1 MTDQPTILRQQELTG
16 SLAQWLMDTVNTQ
29 PGWDQL
35 RLDLKPVGPRWFL
48 RVTEHR
54 SGLQAGNAGE
64 LDPRASAFNDAQEL
78 RQASYSYPGGTWFD
92 ASVIVSAS
100 GWPQPRYSLDARF
113 NFDDEPQPWSE
124 TEPELTDELLTAD
137 LERFPRSAEATPGW
151 IAARIGLPVGGP
163 TGASAAVAQ
172 EAAAASAG
180 PAEPPVLHS
189 DVLTVRVD
197 RDAVSVPGSPRHQRR
212 QFELDRNAS
221 LQDVLEHVGLPLMF
235 TDGQGRWTVVA
246 EGDGGTE
253 RIAAVVSQGTPEPRQ
268 QPPARIE
275 WVTDAAPADLLKAD
289 GALYLTYRSTP
300 GPADEVT
307 AAAQRGQ
314 LWEPAKSHG
323 PVDNAALRA
332 AIGIF
337 AAAPGQEAFLNVLR
351 QAMAGELLLDVTG
364 SGPDAAAGRLAVTT
378 AATPDGG
385 TALVAFTRQE
395 ELGRFRANA
404 GTPGENVQ
412 SLAQPA
418 VGVLDFFLRD
428 ERYGALYLDPA
439 GPACALARRDV
450 QFALASPHHDRLKN
464 LLAEQPSQ
472 QQLFM
477 ALCGEGQQQLLLAE
491 RTVNGRPQP
500 VVVPGEGERPAP
512 VLLAFTSAAEVAAY
526 DSSLGFR
533 PFDADWILKFVVDQ
547 GIGGLRIN
555 PAGPSATMSGYQ
567 LWHILG
573 NPERKEAPAPE
584 EELERVF
591 GRESEFARII
601 GELGGSRPVR
611 KENRVEFSAVDMRF
625 GIQLTDGGY
634 ELRSGERAVGYNF
647 PPSAVFSHAEDAAR
661 QLLADVGEIARHIRG
676 GSRLFGDVRPA
687 ADFAAGRD
695 QGRETLTW
703 QVAGGSRRAS
713 FRSVNGAGLFSRFAT
728 ATLGQIRDAIL
739 SEHGVLDFTT
749 DVSGR
754 PAPEAV
760 AEEPAVRERAVQ
772 EPAAA
777 RQPAAG
783 AVAVP
788 GEGATIGELVRS
800 FVAGCE
806 SILGADTVRLNPPA
820 AADALEAWV
829 AELGESFSR
838 QLRDLYE
845 TADGQA
851 EWPSSFLF
859 GEARFLP
866 LAEVTGLNRVLER
879 NFRLSRYGNVRD
891 PLDPE
896 DPALQPVQFDVKW
909 IPFARTGGGEVLAVD
924 TNPGPAGQYGQI
936 IRANGPAGSYP
947 EVVASSLVDLLRG
960 NLMMLADGEFIVTS
974 AGAGDLE
981 SPEEL
986 DAPVIDDAGEP
997 RFVIMVEEGADGTDF
1012 LPRR

>member
-1 MTDQPTILRQQELTG
+1 LTDQPTILRQQELTR
-16 SLAQWLMDTVNTQ
+16 SLAQWLMDTVNSQ

-35 RLDLKPVGPRWFL
+35 RLDLKPVGQRWFL

-64 LDPRASAFNDAQEL
+64 LDPRASAFTDAQEL
-78 RQASYSYPGGTWFD
+78 RQASYSYPGGTWID

-100 GWPQPRYSLDARF
+100 GWPEPKYSLDARF

-124 TEPELTDELLTAD
+124 AEPQLTDELLTAD

-163 TGASAAVAQ
+163 AGAPAPAAVPQ
-172 EAAAASAG
+172 EAAAAPAA
-180 PAEPPVLHS
+180 PAEPPVLRT

-197 RDAVSVPGSPRHQRR
+197 RDAVSVPSSPRHQRR
-212 QFELDRNAS
+212 QFELDRNVS
-221 LQDVLEHVGLPLMF
+221 LQDVLDYVGLPLMF
-235 TDGQGRWTVVA
+235 TDGQGCWTVVA

-275 WVTDAAPADLLKAD
+275 WVTDASPADLLKDD
-289 GALYLTYRSTP
+289 GALYLTYRCTT

-314 LWEPAKSHG
+314 LWEPATSKG
-323 PVDNAALRA
+323 AVDNAVLRD
-332 AIGIF
+332 AIGVF
-337 AAAPGQEAFLNVLR
+337 AASPGQEAFLNVLR

-364 SGPDAAAGRLAVTT
+364 SGPDAAAGKLAVTT
-378 AATPDGG
+378 VATPDGG

-428 ERYGALYLDPA
+428 ESYGTLYLDPA

-450 QFALASPHHDRLKN
+450 QLALASPHHDRLKN

-477 ALCGEGQQQLLLAE
+477 ALCGEGNQLLLAE

-526 DSSLGFR
+526 DSSLGLR
-533 PFDADWILKFVVDQ
+533 PFDAGWILKFIVDQ
-547 GIGGLRIN
+547 GMGGLRIN

-567 LWHILG
+567 AWHILG
-573 NPERKEAPAPE
+573 NPAREQAPAPAD
-584 EELERVF
+584 ELERVF
-591 GRESEFARII
+591 GPDSEFAQII
-601 GELGGSRPVR
+601 ADLGGSRPVR
-611 KENRVEFSAVDMRF
+611 KDNRVEFSAVDMRF
-625 GIQLTDGGY
+625 GVQRTDDGY
-634 ELRSGERAVGYNF
+634 ELRSGERAVGYRF
-647 PPSAVFSHAEDAAR
+647 PPSAVFSNAEDAAR
-661 QLLADVGEIARHIRG
+661 QMLEDIREIERHIQ
-676 GSRLFGDVRPA
+676 SLKPPA
-687 ADFAAGRD
+687 
-695 QGRETLTW
+695 
-703 QVAGGSRRAS
+703 
-713 FRSVNGAGLFSRFAT
+713 
-728 ATLGQIRDAIL
+728 
-739 SEHGVLDFTT
+739 
-749 DVSGR
+749 
-754 PAPEAV
+754 
-760 AEEPAVRERAVQ
+760 Q
-772 EPAAA
+772 EPAA
-777 RQPAAG
+777 QPPAAQEPAAQPTAG
-783 AVAVP
+783 SLPVP

-820 AADALEAWV
+820 AADALDAWA
-829 AELGESFSR
+829 AELGDSFSR
-838 QLRDLYE
+838 QLRELYE

-879 NFRLSRYGNVRD
+879 GFRLSRHGNVRD

-896 DPALQPVQFDVKW
+896 EPALQPVQFDVQW
-909 IPFARTGGGEVLAVD
+909 IPFARTGGGDVLAVD

-936 IRANGPAGSYP
+936 VRAGGPAGSYP
-947 EVVASSLVDLLRG
+947 EVVASSLADLLRG
-960 NLMMLADGEFIVTS
+960 NVTMLAEGEFLVTA
-974 AGAGDLE
+974 AGSGDLE

-997 RFVIMVEEGADGTDF
+997 RFVIMVEDGADGTDF